1 MCLRNNRVNIE
12 NSAMHEERSNDLLSC
27 FVSAPSGVILS
38 KIRELLSVKGVK
50 FIHPSEIILSGQ
62 NIREKISEAISQSD
76 LFLAVFD
83 QAHESGNTFFEL
95 GIAAAL
101 KKQIIILSP
110 PNFEIPSDLT
120 GFLYLRTDAENTE
133 ALGFAIDQLLEA
145 PIRKKKKILPKK
157 RSKATKQSSIK
168 VAELVEKSN
177 LLGPIVTD
185 YELERFVAEML
196 KESGVSIV
204 IVGQPKGA
212 GADLAIWSD
221 DLGSILGNPILI
233 ETRKN
238 IRTHDQAKQIT
249 NQLLGYLDKTNSR
262 SALVLYLEGLSSR
275 EAQKTAEVFN
285 VFFFQIGEL
294 LQQLQDKSLV
304 EIVRTR
310 RNIVAHGGDV

>member
-1 MCLRNNRVNIE
+1 MYLRDNRTKIE
-12 NSAMHEERSNDLLSC
+12 NNAMHKERSNDLLTC
-27 FVSAPSGVILS
+27 FVSAPSGVNLS
-38 KIRELLSVKGVK
+38 NIRSLLSEKGVK
-50 FIHPSEIILSGQ
+50 FTHPSEIILSGQ
-62 NIREKISEAISQSD
+62 NLREKISEAISQSD

-110 PNFEIPSDLT
+110 SNFKIPLDLT
-120 GFLYLRTDAENTE
+120 GFLYLRADVENTE
-133 ALGFAIDQLLEA
+133 ALGFAIDQLP
-145 PIRKKKKILPKK
+145 PIRKTKKIPPKK
-157 RSKATKQSSIK
+157 RSKVTKSSSIK
-168 VAELVEKSN
+168 VAELVGKFN
-177 LLGPIVTD
+177 LLGPNVTD
-185 YELERFVAEML
+185 YELETFVEEML

-204 IVGQPKGA
+204 IVRQSKGA

-238 IRTHDQAKQIT
+238 IRTHDQAKKIT
-249 NQLLGYLDKTNSR
+249 NQLIGYLDKTNSR
-262 SALVLYLEGLSSR
+262 SAIVLYLGGLSSR
-275 EAQKTAEVFN
+275 EAQKSAEVFN
-285 VFFFQIGEL
+285 VFFFQVGEL
-294 LQQLQDKSLV
+294 LQQLQDRSFV